1 MEDYYV
7 RMAINNLVWPGD
19 QLLCIHF
26 CMHVCTVR
34 VYVCVCVCV
43 CVCMYVSARAR
54 YNLGP
59 LALFFPLAST
69 RSQRFPCHTYE
80 LIGAVSS

>member
-1 MEDYYV
+1 
-7 RMAINNLVWPGD
+7 MAINNLVWPGD

-43 CVCMYVSARAR
+43 CMCVSARAR

-59 LALFFPLAST
+59 LALFFPLAYL
-69 RSQRFPCHTYE
+69 QREVNDSPAILTN
-80 LIGAVSS
+80 

>member
-1 MEDYYV
+1 
-7 RMAINNLVWPGD
+7 MAINNLVWPGD

-43 CVCMYVSARAR
+43 CMYVSARAR

-59 LALFFPLAST
+59 LALFFPSL
-69 RSQRFPCHTYE
+69 QREVNDSPAILTN
-80 LIGAVSS
+80 